1 MEWLRDMIK
10 KHDLTIVLVLSFLI
24 GLGLYIFPQSR
35 EFGVNVLTEFA
46 SVWIT
51 VFLVNRLIEK
61 RERKRRVSIDQRI
74 LIETL
79 SLIASYYS
87 IWKHLVWKYF
97 PTAKIQNEKDL
108 IALYPELVKA
118 TQLFE
123 KFEIVSIH
131 YPESWKLFFH
141 NRTIKECFENY
152 FETMLGNVRSLIE
165 NFKIHLEPELLGYLL
180 ELTESEYFREVNAV
194 FCNDD
199 ADVLHEFGQDTNKL
213 SSYLT
218 ITGGHFDKIIELS
231 AYCRHLHSRIAEFI
245 DPNVA
250 QYHLK
255 DYFRNPLSAYPV
267 TSAMPSEV

>member
-1 MEWLRDMIK
+1 MEWLRNIVK
-10 KHDLTIVLVLSFLI
+10 KHDLRIVLILSFLI
-24 GLGLYIFPQSR
+24 GLALYAFPQSR
-35 EFGVNVLTEFA
+35 EFGINVLTELA

-74 LIETL
+74 LIDTL
-79 SLIASYYS
+79 SVVASYYS

-97 PTAKIQNEKDL
+97 PNAKIQTEKDL
-108 IALYPELVKA
+108 ITIYPELLRA

-123 KFEIVSIH
+123 KFEVVSIH

-141 NRTIKECFENY
+141 SRTIKECFENY
-152 FETMLGNVRSLIE
+152 FETMQGNIRSLIE

-199 ADVLHEFGQDTNKL
+199 ADVLHEFGQDINKL
-213 SSYLT
+213 SSYLSKKPA
-218 ITGGHFDKIIELS
+218 HFDKVMELS
-231 AYCRHLHSRIAEFI
+231 AYCRHLHSRIAEFT
-245 DPNVA
+245 DPNVE
-250 QYHLK
+250 QYNLI
-255 DYFRNPLSAYPV
+255 DYFKNPLSAYSL
-267 TSAMPSEV
+267 TSPISSEV